1 MISQETYGTLG
12 HCGTLYYQ
20 TGDYQKCYFL
30 HLKIFMDYLEGQ
42 MESVIRAPVQAR
54 AFTSQLYFMNK

>member
-1 MISQETYGTLG
+1 
-12 HCGTLYYQ
+12 
-20 TGDYQKCYFL
+20 
-30 HLKIFMDYLEGQ
+30 MDYLEGQ